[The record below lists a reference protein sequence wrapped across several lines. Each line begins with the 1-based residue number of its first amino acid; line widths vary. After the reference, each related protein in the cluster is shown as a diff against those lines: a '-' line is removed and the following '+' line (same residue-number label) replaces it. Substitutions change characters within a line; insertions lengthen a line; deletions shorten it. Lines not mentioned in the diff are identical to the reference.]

1 MPELLTGGITQGAE
15 RAFTVT
21 ELRRVGSGS
30 GAAGL
35 VPTGVKFVWTAAT
48 HSIPRRSW
56 NFGVEQRTARD
67 DYPGGEEPVEQIL
80 GWNYTAFTLNGCWDD
95 RYGGAGYAQATWQDF
110 EALVKR
116 GNPCR
121 LEFENVTIIGIIKDA
136 EFGYKRRDLI
146 EYKFKFS
153 PHSRVE
159 NESVRPPIGAAGRAT
174 MDPRTVA
181 KLARASLESV
191 QAAHAAATAANL
203 SQVQSVL
210 NSDVFAELNSDLDTI
225 SADMAAVENV
235 VNEQIFKAESAA
247 NAFLRATQIFAGI
260 KTTAATAITRLQS
273 IGATTSLGV
282 QTAITTLDFDSW
294 RRGLGARLR
303 ELVVNAD
310 DSQKQLKARTQ
321 PAIKKLHR
329 ARQNESLYAISNY
342 YYGTPH
348 RWREIAERN
357 GLTALVL
364 EGGELLVIPE

>member
-1 MPELLTGGITQGAE
+1 MPELLTAGITQGAE

-48 HSIPRRSW
+48 HSIPRSSW

-67 DYPGGEEPVEQIL
+67 DYPGGEEPVEQVL

-95 RYGGAGYAQATWQDF
+95 RYGGAGYAQASWQDF

-121 LEFENVTIIGIIKDA
+121 LEFENVSIIGLIKNAD
-136 EFGYKRRDLI
+136 FGYKRRDLI
-146 EYKFKFS
+146 EYKFSFS
-153 PHSRVE
+153 PHTRVDKE
-159 NESVRPPIGAAGRAT
+159 TVRPDPAGALRAT

-181 KLARASLESV
+181 KLARQKLEAV
-191 QAAHAAATAANL
+191 AAAQALATAANL
-203 SQVQSVL
+203 SQVQSTL
-210 NSDVFAELNSDLDTI
+210 NSDVFAELNADLDSV
-225 SADMAAVENV
+225 SADIAAVENV
-235 VNEQIFKAESAA
+235 VNEQIYKAESAA
-247 NAFLRATQIFAGI
+247 NAFLRATQIFASI
-260 KTTAATAITRLQS
+260 KSTAAVSITRLQAV
-273 IGATTSLGV
+273 GATTSLGV
-282 QTAITTLDFDSW
+282 QTAVTLLDYDAW
-294 RRGLGARLR
+294 NRGLGARLR
-303 ELVVNAD
+303 ELVVGAD

-329 ARQNESLYAISNY
+329 ARANESLYTISNR

-357 GLTALVL
+357 GLTALIL